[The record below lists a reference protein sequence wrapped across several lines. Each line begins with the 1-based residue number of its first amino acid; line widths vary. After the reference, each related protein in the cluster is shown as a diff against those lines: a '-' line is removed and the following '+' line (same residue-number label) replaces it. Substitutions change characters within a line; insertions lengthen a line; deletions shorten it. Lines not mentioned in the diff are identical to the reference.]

1 MSESTP
7 NEEDRILTL
16 DGLRGIAI
24 ALVLL
29 YHFDFAYEVEF
40 GRESGWVIDGI
51 VTGLARAGWAGVDL
65 FFVLSGFLI
74 TGILL
79 SSRGVARRFFGN
91 FYARRSLRIFP
102 AYYAFL
108 LLLLLLLPVFDE
120 TGPRDILLDHLVWY
134 GTYLTNI
141 LEAINPGL
149 RGDVLFT
156 GHIWSLAIEEQFY
169 LLWPAFV
176 FLFSRRALMWLCVV
190 GIVIAFGLRL
200 GVLIADLPG
209 GLGYT
214 LMPARM
220 DALAAGAVV
229 ALAIR
234 DEAGRA
240 ALRRWAPL
248 VALAGLGIV
257 VGYGLV
263 NGGFTPLDA
272 WVRTAGF
279 SVLALLFASFL
290 ALTLGLKAGGTA
302 ANLLSNSALRWL
314 GRYSYAAYLI
324 HLPAAVILSRKIDFS
339 DVIPRMAGSTF
350 VSEISFGIAAAA
362 ITLSLAWLSWHV
374 WESQFLKLKRRFPYQ
389 RHLETPVA
397 ESLS

>member
-7 NEEDRILTL
+7 NEEGRILTL

-24 ALVLL
+24 ALVLV
-29 YHFDFAYEVEF
+29 YHFDFAYELEF
-40 GRESGWVIDGI
+40 GRESGWFIDGI

-79 SSRGVARRFFGN
+79 SSKGAARRFFGN

-120 TGPRDILLDHLVWY
+120 FSPRDILLDHFVWY
-134 GTYLTNI
+134 ATYLTNI
-141 LEAINPGL
+141 FEAINPGL

-176 FLFSRRALMWLCVV
+176 FFFSRKTLMWLCLV
-190 GIVIAFGLRL
+190 GIAIAFGLRL
-200 GVLIADLPG
+200 GFFIADLPG

-234 DEAGRA
+234 DEAG
-240 ALRRWAPL
+240 LRLLKRWAPL
-248 VALAGLGIV
+248 VAMAGLGIV
-257 VGYGLV
+257 AGYGLV
-263 NGGFTPLDA
+263 DGGFTPLDD

-279 SVLALLFASFL
+279 SVLALLFASLL

-302 ANLLSNSALRWL
+302 ANLLSNPALRWL

-339 DVIPRMAGSTF
+339 DLIPEMAGSTF
-350 VSEISFGIAAAA
+350 VSEIAFGIAAAA
-362 ITLSLAWLSWHV
+362 ITLSMAWLSWQV
-374 WESQFLKLKRRFPYQ
+374 WESQFLKLKRRFSYQ